1 MIITT
6 TQVVGTRDMVDT
18 TIKDV
23 AEVAAITMRIARAT
37 GGIIGVVVASEV
49 EVEVEGTMMI
59 VTISEIKKGTGAH
72 HRDQD
77 AVGLE
82 VLQVNMAGENDGT

>member
-1 MIITT
+1 
-6 TQVVGTRDMVDT
+6 MVDT

-49 EVEVEGTMMI
+49 EVEVEGTMMN

-77 AVGLE
+77 ACRGVPPAKAE
-82 VLQVNMAGENDGT
+82 YDREIYRHRQSR